1 MSYLYNNNNDNSII
15 ANMKDK
21 LTHGLN
27 NTRNSMLQY
36 LKSDQYK
43 ESKAKWFDRKGK
55 NVLVSNDEEE
65 RMKKNIDNAQKYANI
80 SKDLFNKSVQ
90 EDYDDKKLIKYYAD
104 SAERHGLKDGPVPVN
119 YLTKYGLDDDT
130 VLNIAE
136 KTRYINPNEA
146 KNSKKPYIT
155 TYLQND
161 FKNNGLKITCIKKN
175 GAVIVS
181 GRPVIIFHPDGTA
194 EHADITLACSTDIR
208 ETVTFELRAADSRL
222 SAF

>member
-1 MSYLYNNNNDNSII
+1 MKTKIKRKYSESGFTLIELVVVLMIMSLFS
-15 ANMKDK
+15 A
-21 LTHGLN
+21 LAVPH
-27 NTRNSMLQY
+27 
-36 LKSDQYK
+36 
-43 ESKAKWFDRKGK
+43 
-55 NVLVSNDEEE
+55 LV
-65 RMKKNIDNAQKYANI
+65 KQT
-80 SKDLFNKSVQ
+80 
-90 EDYDDKKLIKYYAD
+90 D
-104 SAERHGLKDGPVPVN
+104 SARYRAGFKKISSMVN
-119 YLTKYGLDDDT
+119 LARFRAVETGVDQKFGLDIDT
-130 VLNIAE
+130 GKIS
-136 KTRYINPNEA
+136 IEA